1 MQLAAHEGSPTN
13 RVDIGW
19 HSKDR
24 EQGSE
29 ALNNCSS
36 RDVRTGKH
44 KREPGIFIDYV
55 EKELVPIV
63 ARQRAFEVNVDSFE
77 RLCCLNEWSLFWVM
91 VPRLALTA
99 YRALTRYLLYLVKG
113 IR

>member
-1 MQLAAHEGSPTN
+1 MQLAAHEGNPTN

-19 HSKDR
+19 HSKDG

-29 ALNNCSS
+29 ALNNCSG

-77 RLCCLNEWSLFWVM
+77 RLCCLDEWSLFWVM